1 MNNYVNVIDS
11 LLESDN
17 PTICYKILV
26 GVLSNNPRSD
36 TIHSLQSE
44 IKRSEVIQA
53 LLSERELDGTI
64 PRPAYEKWQG
74 AHWVL
79 IMLAELNYPQGDTDL
94 LPLREQVYDWIFS
107 DEIQVK

>member
-1 MNNYVNVIDS
+1 MNNYVKVIDS

-17 PTICYKILV
+17 PSIRYKILV
-26 GVLSNNPRSD
+26 GVLGNNPHSD
-36 TIHSLQSE
+36 SIHSLQSE

-53 LLSERELDGTI
+53 LLLERELDGTI

-79 IMLAELNYPQGDTDL
+79 TMLAL
-94 LPLREQVYDWIFS
+94 LRQSGRLT
-107 DEIQVK
+107 K